1 MKRIDYVIYKQGA
14 GTHVK
19 VYNAQL
25 IGQKPWKG
33 TETTD
38 LKAGMMSKDS
48 ALFASDHRGV
58 VVDFEFSCCVCF
70 SFFISSCMTPVRRH
84 IGGIPKSLSLQMEEG
99 NYYEALQLYRTLQ
112 SRYLFHVQT
121 VILLGTRLL
130 ESLKSRTNWSM
141 TEL

>member
-1 MKRIDYVIYKQGA
+1 MIYKQGA

-58 VVDFEFSCCVCF
+58 VVDFEFSCSVCF
-70 SFFISSCMTPVRRH
+70 IIVHFSLYDASEKTYRRH
-84 IGGIPKSLSLQMEEG
+84 SQVTFLANGGR
-99 NYYEALQLYRTLQ
+99 QLL
-112 SRYLFHVQT
+112 
-121 VILLGTRLL
+121 
-130 ESLKSRTNWSM
+130 
-141 TEL
+141 